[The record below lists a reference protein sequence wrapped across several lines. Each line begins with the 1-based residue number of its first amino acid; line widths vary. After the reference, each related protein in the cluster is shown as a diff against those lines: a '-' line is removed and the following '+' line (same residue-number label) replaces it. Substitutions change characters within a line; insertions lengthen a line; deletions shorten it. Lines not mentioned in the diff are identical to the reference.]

1 MRSKQKVLILLGV
14 VAVAAVV
21 SYRFIRS
28 THQTD
33 PTAIRVS
40 GNIEVTD
47 VDVSFKIPG
56 RLEERAV
63 SEGETV
69 TAGQLVARLDRSE
82 LMEEVAVR
90 RAEVDTAQA
99 ALAELVAG
107 SRPEEIREAEAAGR
121 IQAARH
127 RGASG
132 DGGAGESRCGPA
144 GGGVHAAEDPLQE

>member
-1 MRSKQKVLILLGV
+1 MVIHLGGEGVRSKQKVLILLAV
-14 VAVAAVV
+14 LAVAAVV

-47 VDVSFKIPG
+47 VEVSFKIPG

-69 TAGQLVARLDRSE
+69 TAGQLVARFDRGE

-107 SRPEEIREAEAAGR
+107 SRPEEIREAEAVV
-121 IQAARH
+121 H
-127 RGASG
+127 RSEERRVG
-132 DGGAGESRCGPA
+132 
-144 GGGVHAAEDPLQE
+144 

>member
-1 MRSKQKVLILLGV
+1 MRSKQKVLILLAV
-14 VAVAAVV
+14 LAVAAVV
-21 SYRFIRS
+21 SYRFIRGKR
-28 THQTD
+28 QTD

-47 VDVSFKIPG
+47 VEVSFKIPG

-69 TAGQLVARLDRSE
+69 TAGQLLARLDRSE

-90 RAEVDTAQA
+90 RAEVDTAQS

-107 SRPEEIREAEAAGR
+107 SRPEEIREAEAVVHKTQAWLDELLAGSR
-121 IQAARH
+121 PQDIAAH
-127 RGASG
+127 KAT
-132 DGGAGESRCGPA
+132 
-144 GGGVHAAEDPLQE
+144 

>member
-90 RAEVDTAQA
+90 RRR
-99 ALAELVAG
+99 
-107 SRPEEIREAEAAGR
+107 S
-121 IQAARH
+121 RH
-127 RGASG
+127 RP
-132 DGGAGESRCGPA
+132 SRVGRT
-144 GGGVHAAEDPLQE
+144 GGGLPSGRNPRGRSCRP